1 MKAKIYKGFGRIFL
15 AVALFLFGT
24 SAILAAGTTSG
35 TDVTNSVT
43 LDYDVGSIAQ
53 TQLTTSVTF
62 EVDRLLSIV
71 VATQDGDVVG
81 VSPGQ
86 SEAILSFDVTNTSN
100 ADIDLLLGVVDQ
112 NATAVT
118 GFTNAGPT
126 AFDGTGIKVALD
138 TNANGIYESG
148 TDTDLTAVG
157 NHFSLPTALIS
168 PDVAVRIFIVASVPL
183 GAGNSDQATYS
194 LVAAAASG
202 TSVIQ
207 ADTNN
212 HTSPGGAGA
221 TDVVDD
227 INAVQDVFGDN
238 VSTNTEDG
246 TYNFVGDVSSATQ
259 DTNSNGQHSD
269 TSAYVVASASLT
281 LEKLV
286 QIIWDPI
293 NGYHFN
299 ADNSDV
305 LSGNNPKAIPGSIL
319 MYVVAVENST
329 GADDATD
336 VTIVDDL
343 SEDLTE
349 GIATTTEGVA
359 DILKPDNVTFATIGV
374 VDIPDAAD
382 ESQLTI
388 IDCDGTVS
396 NAAYGAAPE
405 VTQNIG
411 TCSADETG
419 IIVYFVTVN

>member
-1 MKAKIYKGFGRIFL
+1 MMYFKGSGRFL
-15 AVALFLFGT
+15 LAFALFLFGT
-24 SAILAAGTTSG
+24 NALLAAGTTSG

-43 LDYDVGSIAQ
+43 LDYEVGSIAQ
-53 TQLTTSVTF
+53 TQLSTSITF
-62 EVDRLLSIV
+62 EVDRVLSV
-71 VATQDGDVVG
+71 VVTTQDGDVVA

-86 SEAILSFDVTNTSN
+86 SDAILSFDVTNTSN

-118 GFTNAGPT
+118 GFTNEGPT
-126 AFDGTGIKVALD
+126 AFDGTGLIVALD
-138 TNANGIYESG
+138 TNANGTYESG
-148 TDTDLTAVG
+148 VDTDLTAVG
-157 NHFSLPTALIS
+157 NHFSLPTASIS
-168 PDVAVRIFIVASVPL
+168 PDVAVRIFIVASIPL
-183 GAGNSDQATYS
+183 SASNTDQATYS

-207 ADTNN
+207 GDTNN

-227 INAVQDVFGDN
+227 TSVVQDVFGDN
-238 VSTNTEDG
+238 VSTDTEDG
-246 TYNFVGDVSSATQ
+246 TYDFVGDASSATQ
-259 DTNSNGQHSD
+259 DSDSNGQHSD
-269 TSAYVVASASLT
+269 SSAFVIASASLT

-319 MYVVAVENST
+319 MYVVAVQNGS

-349 GIATTTEGVA
+349 GISTTTEGVA
-359 DILKPDNVTFATIGV
+359 DILKPDNVTFGTIGV

-388 IDCDGTVS
+388 VDCGGTVS
-396 NAAYGAAPE
+396 NAAYDAAPE